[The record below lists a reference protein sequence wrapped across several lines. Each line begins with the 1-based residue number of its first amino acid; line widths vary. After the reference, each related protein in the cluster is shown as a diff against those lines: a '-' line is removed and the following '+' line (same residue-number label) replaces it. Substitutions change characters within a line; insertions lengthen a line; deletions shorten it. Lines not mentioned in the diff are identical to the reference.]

1 MPEYELET
9 GSKYLAF
16 VFEDALFRRKSCVT
30 AIPIEA
36 KAREV
41 RIQARKVRSVDLVN
55 FGGMSEGC
63 SCVWYVPNARW
74 SRATLPLFS
83 SSRLP
88 YRSANLLY
96 QDCWGS
102 EVEFWFVGWLPLS
115 PFALFNW
122 WSLSWEAAAWSVD

>member
-1 MPEYELET
+1 MPEYELDA
-9 GSKYLAF
+9 GSKYWAF
-16 VFEDALFRRKSCVT
+16 VFEALFRRKSCVT
-30 AIPIEA
+30 AMPIEA

-41 RIQARKVRSVDLVN
+41 RIQARKVRS
-55 FGGMSEGC
+55 
-63 SCVWYVPNARW
+63 NARW

-88 YRSANLLY
+88 YRSANWLY

-102 EVEFWFVGWLPLS
+102 EVEFWIVGWLALS
-115 PFALFNW
+115 PLALFNW

>member
-41 RIQARKVRSVDLVN
+41 RIQARKVRSVGKGVHVRGVYVDL
-55 FGGMSEGC
+55 
-63 SCVWYVPNARW
+63 
-74 SRATLPLFS
+74 SR
-83 SSRLP
+83 
-88 YRSANLLY
+88 
-96 QDCWGS
+96 
-102 EVEFWFVGWLPLS
+102 
-115 PFALFNW
+115 
-122 WSLSWEAAAWSVD
+122 